1 MELGDFIRATNCRN
15 GYFVIGE
22 LVGYDDDGHIF
33 IFKDDKEYFLHSSHY
48 RIEKLSSLEIEL
60 L

>member
-22 LVGYDDDGHIF
+22 LVGYGDGHIF
-33 IFKDDKEYFLHSSHY
+33 IFKYEKEYFLQSSHY